1 MRRAA
6 KVDAN
11 QAAVVKAL
19 RRVGCSVQS
28 LAAVGAGVPDL
39 LVGRNGRTWL
49 LEVKDGSKV
58 KSAQKL
64 TLAQVDW
71 HSTWRGTP
79 VAVVSSVVEALR
91 EVEFHAEV
99 KP

>member
-1 MRRAA
+1 VRRAA

-39 LVGRNGRTWL
+39 LVGRNGRTFL

-64 TLAQVDW
+64 TPAQVDW
-71 HSTWRGTP
+71 HSTWKGAP
-79 VAVVSSVVEALR
+79 VVVVSSVVEALR

-99 KP
+99 RP